1 MSYSFKFFLFRFISA
16 RFVKCRNQKAQRQ
29 PRVEVRPRCWS
40 STQDQKLIALVITSL
55 ERKLANMKGLTTPG
69 KWQVTLM
76 VLNHQFVVIDS
87 PSWWWSIERNNE
99 KLLQRNN
106 KLSVIEDYNEGS
118 PRNVPVEEIKQGD
131 WKGTMK
137 GLIEFLHRKE
147 ELQTKYDLVLNNC
160 KMFANRVF
168 NEYLVGCGQR
178 NTQFF
183 ANSDTSNE
191 ELL

>member
-1 MSYSFKFFLFRFISA
+1 
-16 RFVKCRNQKAQRQ
+16 
-29 PRVEVRPRCWS
+29 
-40 STQDQKLIALVITSL
+40 
-55 ERKLANMKGLTTPG
+55 
-69 KWQVTLM
+69 M

-131 WKGTMK
+131 CKGTMK

-160 KMFANRVF
+160 KTFANRVF